1 MRATSWI
8 PALLLGTASHGAG
21 VGQARDEPPRQRV
34 VIINC
39 TQQPGA
45 AVRQAQFCAETSDAI
60 TPVGRQD
67 GRPGRIFR
75 DLDGSS
81 VEEFIYRIP
90 RTLSFQASFCA
101 PDLLSVRP
109 HSLSADPL
117 LWRRETGAAG
127 CALLRISSFAGLLA
141 IAVRTRG
148 ANSAL
153 TLNIVEAAPLPPP
166 PMTPVV
172 PIPPPAMVPPP
183 MH

>member
-21 VGQARDEPPRQRV
+21 AGQARDEPPRQSV

-45 AVRQAQFCAETSDAI
+45 AVRQAQLCAEASDAI
-60 TPVGRQD
+60 TPVDRQD
-67 GRPGRIFR
+67 GTPGRIFR

-81 VEEFIYRIP
+81 VEEFVYRIP
-90 RTLSFQASFCA
+90 RPLSFKASFCA
-101 PDLLSVRP
+101 PDLMSVRP
-109 HSLSADPL
+109 HSLSASPL
-117 LWRRETGAAG
+117 LWRRETGRAG
-127 CALLRISSFAGLLA
+127 CAQLRISSFVGLLA

-153 TLNIVEAAPLPPP
+153 TLEIVEAAPLPPP
-166 PMTPVV
+166 PIV
-172 PIPPPAMVPPP
+172 PIPAPPMVPPP
-183 MH
+183 PMH